1 MLFGHLK
8 RREVIALLGGAAT
21 WPLAARAQQSA
32 VPVIGFLSA
41 RAPDESAHLVAAFRR
56 GLGENG
62 YVEDQSVAIDYRWA
76 LSHYER
82 LSAMAE
88 GFARRPVTLLVA
100 LGGDVAARAA
110 AGASRTIPIVT
121 AFGIDPVGSGLV
133 ASLNR
138 PGGNVTGVSNLSA
151 TIEPK
156 RLGLLREV
164 APGVATVGVLVNPN
178 NPTVASQRKDIEEA
192 ARVVGVQ
199 LHYFQAGIERE
210 LEEAF
215 ESMAQNNRI
224 PALLVVA
231 DAFFTSSRAK
241 VAALAARHAVPAM
254 YYFRDFAIAGGLM
267 SYGTDLAEQYRLIGV
282 YAGRILK
289 GEKPADLPVL
299 QPEFVINL
307 KTAKALGLDIPPG
320 VLAIADEVIEASPV
334 SSDAK

>member
-1 MLFGHLK
+1 MLHMR
-8 RREVIALLGGAAT
+8 RREFITLLGGAVA
-21 WPLAARAQQSA
+21 WPVAARAQQPTM
-32 VPVIGFLSA
+32 PVVGFLSA
-41 RAPDESAHLVAAFRR
+41 RAPDESAHLIAAFRR

-62 YVEDQSVAIDYRWA
+62 YVEGQSVAIDYRWA
-76 LSHYER
+76 LSHYDR

-88 GFARRPVTLLVA
+88 EFARRPVTVLVA

-110 AGASRTIPIVT
+110 AAASRTIPIVA

-156 RLGLLREV
+156 RLGLLREL
-164 APGVATVGVLVNPN
+164 APGAATVGVLVNPN
-178 NPTVASQRKDIEEA
+178 NPTVASQRRDIEEA

-199 LHYFQAGIERE
+199 VHYFQANIERE

-241 VAALAARHAVPAM
+241 VAALAARHAVPTM
-254 YYFRDFAIAGGLM
+254 YYFRDFAMAGGLM

-289 GEKPADLPVL
+289 GAKPAELPVL
-299 QPEFVINL
+299 QPTKFEFVINL
-307 KTAKALGLDIPPG
+307 KTAKALGLTIPPG
-320 VLAIADEVIEASPV
+320 VLAIADEVIE
-334 SSDAK
+334 

>member
-1 MLFGHLK
+1 MN
-8 RREVIALLGGAAT
+8 RRSFITLLGGAAT
-21 WPLAARAQQSA
+21 WPLSARAQRPA
-32 VPVIGFLSA
+32 MPVVGFLSA

-88 GFARRPVTLLVA
+88 GFARRPVTVLVA

-110 AGASRTIPIVT
+110 AAASRTIPIVA

-164 APGVATVGVLVNPN
+164 APGAATVGVLVNPN
-178 NPTVASQRKDIEEA
+178 NPTVASQRRDIEEA

-199 LHYFQAGIERE
+199 VHYFQANIERE

-254 YYFRDFAIAGGLM
+254 YYFRDFAMAGGLM

-289 GEKPADLPVL
+289 GAKPADLPVL
-299 QPEFVINL
+299 QPTNYKFEFVINL
-307 KTAKALGLDIPPG
+307 KTAKALGL
-320 VLAIADEVIEASPV
+320 SPTR
-334 SSDAK
+334 

>member
-1 MLFGHLK
+1 MK
-8 RREVIALLGGAAT
+8 RREFIAGLAGAAA
-21 WPLAARAQQSA
+21 WPFAARAQQA
-32 VPVIGFLSA
+32 ALPVIGFLSA

-82 LSAMAE
+82 LSEMAE

-110 AGASRTIPIVT
+110 AAASRTIPIVT

-164 APGVATVGVLVNPN
+164 APGAATVGVLVNPEQ
-178 NPTVASQRKDIEEA
+178 PDGCEPAQRHRGGGARRRRAAS
-192 ARVVGVQ
+192 
-199 LHYFQAGIERE
+199 
-210 LEEAF
+210 
-215 ESMAQNNRI
+215 
-224 PALLVVA
+224 LLPG
-231 DAFFTSSRAK
+231 
-241 VAALAARHAVPAM
+241 RHRTRTRGS
-254 YYFRDFAIAGGLM
+254 F
-267 SYGTDLAEQYRLIGV
+267 
-282 YAGRILK
+282 
-289 GEKPADLPVL
+289 
-299 QPEFVINL
+299 
-307 KTAKALGLDIPPG
+307 
-320 VLAIADEVIEASPV
+320 
-334 SSDAK
+334 